1 MSPDTV
7 APFLVSDARSVS
19 DAWLDRMELVA
30 LTGQSLGPSGDPER
44 TFDVVAVGKASREM
58 IGAVATICGDRV
70 RRRLVIADGPAHFDE
85 DTVVVGEHPIPGAGS
100 LLAGRRLLEFLRAP
114 SDADCTLFLISG
126 GASSLCVV
134 TASPLDLEDLG
145 GLWAAALTS
154 GIDITTL
161 NRLRAAS
168 SAIAGG
174 GVLRD
179 VSTMFSQ
186 SLIMVDNV
194 ISGAQWVASGLTYDY
209 QPDDDEVDELLVAV
223 GLRGTD
229 LGDRIRCAAQN
240 RRQAMSAPTRSVH
253 ENSVV
258 AEPSMMLEQARDE
271 ARRRGYRVVFVGAD
285 VRGDVDQVSKDW
297 TEAIK
302 RELGR
307 GDSFCVIGVGEVT
320 IRVLGSGLG
329 GRCQE
334 FAWAMAG
341 SLASLDRDCVFL
353 ARASDGRDFLV
364 GVGGAWVDNTTRDR
378 AEGMGFSWADVA
390 ADNDSYR
397 PLAALDQLVPGGHTG
412 WNLCDLYVACVA
424 SSNVGVSEQERDRL

>member
-1 MSPDTV
+1 MSLDTV
-7 APFLVSDARSVS
+7 TPQLVSDVRSLG
-19 DAWLDRMELVA
+19 DTWLDRMDLVSLTEQA
-30 LTGQSLGPSGDPER
+30 LGHSGGPGR

-58 IGAVATICGDRV
+58 AGAVATICGGRV
-70 RRRLVIADGPAHFDE
+70 RRRLVIADAPAHLD
-85 DTVVVGEHPIPGAGS
+85 DATVVVGEHPIPGAGS
-100 LLAGRRLLEFLRAP
+100 LLAGRRLREFLRAP

-126 GASSLCVV
+126 GASSLCVEP
-134 TASPLDLEDLG
+134 APPLVLEDLG

-174 GVLRD
+174 GVLGE
-179 VSTMFSQ
+179 VSTALSQ

-209 QPDDDEVDELLVAV
+209 QPDDYEVDKLLVAV

-229 LGDRIRCAAQN
+229 LGDKIRGAAQN
-240 RRQAMSAPTRSVH
+240 RRQAMAASTGNVH

-258 AEPSMMLEQARDE
+258 AEPSMMLEQAGAE
-271 ARRRGYRVVFVGAD
+271 ARRRGYRVVFVDGD
-285 VRGDVDQVSKDW
+285 VRGDVDQVSRNW
-297 TEAIK
+297 TESIK

-307 GDSFCVIGVGEVT
+307 GDAFCVIGVGEVT
-320 IRVLGSGLG
+320 VRVLGSGLG
-329 GRCQE
+329 GRCQG

-341 SLASLDRDCVFL
+341 SLASFDRDCVFL
-353 ARASDGRDFLV
+353 ARASDGRDFLA
-364 GVGGAWVDNTTRDR
+364 GVGGAWVDNTTRER
-378 AEGMGFSWADVA
+378 AEGMGFAWSEVA
-390 ADNDSYR
+390 ADNDSHR
-397 PLAALDQLVPGGHTG
+397 PLAALNQLIPGGHTG

-424 SSNVGVSEQERDRL
+424 SPNVGVSEQERDRL